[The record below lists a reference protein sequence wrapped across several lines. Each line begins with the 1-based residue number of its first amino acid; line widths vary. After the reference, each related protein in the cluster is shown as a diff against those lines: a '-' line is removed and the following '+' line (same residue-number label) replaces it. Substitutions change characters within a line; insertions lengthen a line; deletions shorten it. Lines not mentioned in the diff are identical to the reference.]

1 MESNRHFTLVVIGEN
16 PEELVKPYDNN
27 IKVEPYKVYEFAKA
41 REYREQYIEFYE
53 SLLKSKKL
61 TESERESIN
70 NAIEYYHSIDDI
82 DFYLDLTKGQEL
94 DPETGDLISD
104 RNPNGKYDVCHIGK
118 NLSMPLINKNGEEV
132 FSARKKDIDWDK
144 IHLANK
150 EVYERTWEMI
160 MEGDKPKNENEEIIY
175 NNMKNRTAYFEF
187 FITKDRYVLSST
199 AFWGYAVL
207 DQKNGWR
214 ELEENMPQVE
224 WVANFYDKFIKKL
237 PNDTLISIYEC
248 FRK

>member
-1 MESNRHFTLVVIGEN
+1 MESNRHFTLVVIGDN

-41 REYREQYIEFYE
+41 KEYREQYITFYE
-53 SLLKSKKL
+53 SLLRSKKL
-61 TESERESIN
+61 TDSERESIN
-70 NAIEYYHSIDDI
+70 NALEYYHSLDDI
-82 DFYLDLTKGQEL
+82 DFYLELTNGNEL
-94 DPETGDLISD
+94 DPETGDLMSD
-104 RNPNGKYDVCHIGK
+104 QNPNGKYDTCHIGK

-132 FSARKKDIDWDK
+132 FSGIKKDIDWNK

-160 MEGDKPKNENEEIIY
+160 MEGDKPKTDDEKTIY
-175 NNMKNRTAYFEF
+175 ENMKNRTAYFEF
-187 FITKDRYVLSST
+187 FGTKDRYVLNST

-214 ELEENMPQVE
+214 ELEDNMSQID
-224 WVANFYDKFIKKL
+224 WVSNFYDNFIKPL
-237 PNDTLISIYEC
+237 PENTRISIYEC

>member
-16 PEELVKPYDNN
+16 PEELVRPYDSNT
-27 IKVEPYKVYEFAKA
+27 KVEPYKVYEFAKA
-41 REYREQYIEFYE
+41 KDYHDQYINFYE
-53 SLLKSKKL
+53 SLLKSRKI

-70 NAIEYYHSIDDI
+70 NAIGYYKSMDDI
-82 DFYLDLTKGQEL
+82 DFYLELTDGQDL
-94 DPETGDLISD
+94 DPETGDLMSD
-104 RNPNGKYDVCHIGK
+104 KNPNGRYDTCRLGK

-132 FSARKKDIDWDK
+132 FSARKKDVDWNK

-150 EVYERTWEMI
+150 EVYERTWEMV
-160 MEGDKPKNENEEIIY
+160 MEGSTPKTDDEKVIY
-175 NNMKNRTAYFEF
+175 ENMKNRTAYFEF
-187 FITKDRYVLSST
+187 FETKEKYVINST

-214 ELEENMPQVE
+214 ELEDNMSQVE
-224 WVANFYDKFIKKL
+224 WVSNFYDKFIKKL
-237 PNDTLISIYEC
+237 PEKTLISIYEC